1 MGNDF
6 KPSGYNR
13 RQDDST
19 IQVVA
24 DRLNSLHDDVGE
36 IRTSLTEAMRE
47 VSTSFTKLVQIE
59 ERQVST
65 NQAIERA
72 LRIAEKAH
80 SRLDTCED
88 TMQSKLDILEA
99 RIDEL
104 EKAQPMQK
112 QVTDWVLKA
121 LWACVGF
128 GLYLAG
134 KYFGII

>member
-1 MGNDF
+1 MADF
-6 KPSGYNR
+6 KQSGFNR

-24 DRLNSLHDDVGE
+24 DRLNSLHTDVGE
-36 IRTSLTEAMRE
+36 IRTSLTEALRE
-47 VSTSFTKLVQIE
+47 VSTAFTKLVQIE

-72 LRIAEKAH
+72 LRVSEKAH
-80 SRLDTCED
+80 SRLDECED
-88 TMQSKLDILEA
+88 AMQSKLDALEA

-112 QVTDWVLKA
+112 QVTDWVLRA
-121 LWACVGF
+121 LWGAVAAGA
-128 GLYLAG
+128 YLAG
-134 KYFGII
+134 KYFGLL